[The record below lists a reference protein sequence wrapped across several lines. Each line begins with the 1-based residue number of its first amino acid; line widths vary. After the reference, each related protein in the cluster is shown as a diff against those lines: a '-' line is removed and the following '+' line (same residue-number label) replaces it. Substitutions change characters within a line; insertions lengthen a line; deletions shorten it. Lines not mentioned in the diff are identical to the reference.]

1 MVKKLNIKD
10 FLYREDGATL
20 VTVLILIIIL
30 TTLGISI
37 SQISLHQYRNSIR
50 AEKELAAYY
59 IAKSG
64 ANAVASAIENSLVKP
79 EDLKG
84 KSSSPTPLS
93 IGQFEVEVQQA
104 GEKIIINSLGKVDNY
119 TRMVM
124 LELSKIKG
132 YFPSFDYAAFAT
144 GKISMTG
151 SPYVRGNIGTNQS
164 SEGSIDFAGGNPSF
178 EGDMYIGPEGDSET
192 TVKKPDWYKLDVDI
206 HNLPEELEFPLPPY
220 PDFPEDLPYFPGTY
234 TAGWNPS
241 PPHYLYSSGWYDKI
255 VVESEL
261 IINIYDDDFIIRA
274 NEFTISDAGKVTI
287 NKYGSGKLILYISDK
302 FDLSDAGKVNENG
315 NPDNVFLY
323 YSGNQTLNPAGATKF
338 VGNVYVEK
346 ADIEISGSGGIIGN
360 ITSGGNKITIS
371 GDASAIVR
379 TIYAPNADIIY
390 EGSGKTRG
398 AVIGK
403 NIYMSGGT
411 SIIYDES
418 VKDIDPEDLGF
429 ETEESYRRIWR

>member
-1 MVKKLNIKD
+1 MKKLNIKD

-93 IGQFEVEVQQA
+93 IGHFEVDVQQA

-178 EGDMYIGPEGDSET
+178 EGDMYICPEGDSET
-192 TVKKPDWYKLDVDI
+192 TVKKPDWYELDVDI
-206 HNLPEELEFPLPPY
+206 
-220 PDFPEDLPYFPGTY
+220 PD
-234 TAGWNPS
+234 A
-241 PPHYLYSSGWYDKI
+241 
-255 VVESEL
+255 
-261 IINIYDDDFIIRA
+261 
-274 NEFTISDAGKVTI
+274 
-287 NKYGSGKLILYISDK
+287 
-302 FDLSDAGKVNENG
+302 
-315 NPDNVFLY
+315 
-323 YSGNQTLNPAGATKF
+323 
-338 VGNVYVEK
+338 
-346 ADIEISGSGGIIGN
+346 
-360 ITSGGNKITIS
+360 
-371 GDASAIVR
+371 
-379 TIYAPNADIIY
+379 
-390 EGSGKTRG
+390 
-398 AVIGK
+398 
-403 NIYMSGGT
+403 
-411 SIIYDES
+411 
-418 VKDIDPEDLGF
+418 
-429 ETEESYRRIWR
+429 

>member
-164 SEGSIDFAGGNPSF
+164 SEGSIDFAAGNPSF

-206 HNLPEELEFPLPPY
+206 
-220 PDFPEDLPYFPGTY
+220 PD
-234 TAGWNPS
+234 A
-241 PPHYLYSSGWYDKI
+241 
-255 VVESEL
+255 
-261 IINIYDDDFIIRA
+261 
-274 NEFTISDAGKVTI
+274 
-287 NKYGSGKLILYISDK
+287 
-302 FDLSDAGKVNENG
+302 
-315 NPDNVFLY
+315 
-323 YSGNQTLNPAGATKF
+323 
-338 VGNVYVEK
+338 
-346 ADIEISGSGGIIGN
+346 
-360 ITSGGNKITIS
+360 
-371 GDASAIVR
+371 
-379 TIYAPNADIIY
+379 
-390 EGSGKTRG
+390 
-398 AVIGK
+398 
-403 NIYMSGGT
+403 
-411 SIIYDES
+411 
-418 VKDIDPEDLGF
+418 
-429 ETEESYRRIWR
+429 